1 MLIGFWVPQT
11 LAGYGNLDKLLPPQ
25 ASGTVLI
32 NWAYA
37 EKSYLGSATF
47 LCQNAKNGFK

>member
-32 NWAYA
+32 NWAYG

-47 LCQNAKNGFK
+47 LCQDAKNGFK